1 MIVAGGAGSVGVS
14 AAVQVRV
21 TNVSRRYGGVAALDD
36 VTLAFPSGRTALLG
50 PNGAGKSTLLKI
62 LLGLAAPTSGRVEV
76 LGMDPR
82 RDPLGVRARV
92 GYMPEDDAHL
102 PGMSAVELCAYGAEL
117 AGLPPREAIERAH
130 AALFYVG
137 LDDKRYLPVDS
148 YSTGLRQRAKLA
160 SAIVHDPDLLFL
172 DEPTNGL
179 DPHAREEML
188 ALVAELK
195 SRRGCDVVLST
206 HLLSDVERVCDHVV
220 VLGGGKVLADA
231 PLRELLG
238 EHDGRYAVRVKGD
251 PAPYVTA
258 LRAAGCTVEDP
269 PTGPVLHVL
278 PAALGDPTA
287 LWQAAVDSG
296 VQVRE
301 LGPLQ
306 HSLDDA
312 FVKLLR

>member
-1 MIVAGGAGSVGVS
+1 MWDAPR
-14 AAVQVRV
+14 AVQVRV
-21 TNVSRRYGGVAALDD
+21 TNVTRRYGGVTALDD
-36 VTLAFPSGRTALLG
+36 VTLGFPPGRTALLG

-76 LGMDPR
+76 LGVDPA

-137 LDDKRYLPVDS
+137 VDDKRYLPVES

-160 SAIVHDPDLLFL
+160 AAIVHDPDLLFL

-179 DPHAREEML
+179 DPHARDEML
-188 ALVAELK
+188 HLVADLK
-195 SRRGCDVVLST
+195 NRRGCDVVLST

-220 VLGGGKVLADA
+220 VLAGGKLVADA
-231 PLRELLG
+231 PLRSLLG
-238 EHDGRYAVRVKGD
+238 DADGRFAVRIKGE
-251 PAPYVTA
+251 AAAYVTA
-258 LRAAGCTVEDP
+258 LRAAGCTVDAP
-269 PTGPVLHVL
+269 ATGPVLTVL
-278 PAALGDPTA
+278 PPSLGDPTP